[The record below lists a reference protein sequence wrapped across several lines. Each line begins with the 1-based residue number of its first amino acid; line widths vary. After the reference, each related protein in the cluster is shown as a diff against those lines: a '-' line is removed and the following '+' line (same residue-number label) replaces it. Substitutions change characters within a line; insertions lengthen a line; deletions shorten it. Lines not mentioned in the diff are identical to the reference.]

1 MNCEPLD
8 NPSDAPATV
17 LPMVQLL
24 RDYWEWVARGQFM
37 IKLDTPDGPVVRPL
51 VPNELQRKMYEEW
64 LAQALAG
71 LPVRNLDYKSR
82 KMGCSTFSLGLAYYM
97 VKTREHM
104 HAVVVAHTDQST
116 RDLFEIVA
124 RAYVYDPDHKARP
137 AWPDGSALDFM
148 AERDSK
154 LSIRTFGGQYPL
166 SSATLQFLLISELA
180 KVQGDKEYVQGQ
192 LMSLLNAVKHA
203 PMTFVALESTANR
216 ADESGEFEARARE
229 AERGI
234 GPYSFVFGAWH
245 EEPTYAVEGPPLEP
259 LTDDLERKA
268 EDELVARRPYLSDA
282 QLRWRRVMIRNL
294 HGLRNF
300 QQEYPDN
307 PEEGFQVASGRVFP
321 SLRRERH
328 AVRRPVDEL
337 LAAGYELYRGI
348 DWGGADPF
356 VCLLVAHKPDVDGQ
370 FTVDD
375 AACPETWRELTHL
388 LYDGRG
394 KPRDRDNH
402 AVDAL
407 RYAVTYFNMTGHVHV
422 AAEVY
427 EPNFAIDDQGIDFC
441 ADRVFA
447 LTADWPIV
455 GTVGDRSRLDSLA
468 SFRAAGIPIA
478 AYEIRGVTGRGSE
491 IMYGVDRLNELMMAT
506 GALRPGPP
514 PPTPE
519 QRHARLARLVGH
531 QFGFARPRVTE
542 RPEAVST
549 RNGRSW
555 F

>member
-1 MNCEPLD
+1 MDTLPDSPIAE
-8 NPSDAPATV
+8 APPPA
-17 LPMVQLL
+17 MVSLL
-24 RDYWEWVARGQFM
+24 RGYWDWVARRQFM
-37 IKLDTPDGPVVRPL
+37 IKVDTPEGPIVQPL
-51 VPNELQRKMYEEW
+51 VPNELQRTMYEEW
-64 LAQALAG
+64 MAQAKAG
-71 LPVRNLDYKSR
+71 LPIRQLDYKSR

-137 AWPDGSALDFM
+137 AWPDGSTLDCM

-154 LSIRTFGGQYPL
+154 LTIRTFGGQYPL

-203 PMTFVALESTANR
+203 PLTFVGIESTANR
-216 ADESGEFEARARE
+216 ADDSGEFEARARE
-229 AERGI
+229 AEKGT
-234 GPYSFVFGAWH
+234 GPFAFVFGAWH
-245 EEPTYAVEGPPLEP
+245 EEPGYAVAGPPLEP
-259 LTDDLERKA
+259 LADELERKA
-268 EDELVARRPYLSDA
+268 EDELIERRPYLSDE
-282 QLRWRRVMIRNL
+282 QLRWRRVQIRNL
-294 HGLRNF
+294 RGLRNF

-328 AVRRPVDEL
+328 GWSQRVEAL
-337 LAAGYELYRGI
+337 LSAGYELYRGV

-356 VCLLVAHKPDVDGQ
+356 VCVCVAHRPGGNGR
-370 FTVDD
+370 FTVDTE
-375 AACPETWRELTHL
+375 ACPELWRELTHL

-402 AVDAL
+402 GVDAL
-407 RYAVTYFNMTGHVHV
+407 RYAVTYYNMTGHVH
-422 AAEVY
+422 ALAEIY
-427 EPNFAIDDQGIDFC
+427 EPNFAIDDQGIDWC
-441 ADRVFA
+441 ADRV
-447 LTADWPIV
+447 LTLSGDWPIA

-468 SFRAAGIPIA
+468 SFRAAGIPIVG
-478 AYEIRGVTGRGSE
+478 YEIKGVTGRGSE

-506 GALRPGPP
+506 GELRPGPGP
-514 PPTPE
+514 LSAE
-519 QRHARLARLVGH
+519 ERHERLQRLVGH
-531 QFGFARPRVTE
+531 QFGFVRRSVYEEPAAACAPD
-542 RPEAVST
+542 
-549 RNGRSW
+549 GRSW